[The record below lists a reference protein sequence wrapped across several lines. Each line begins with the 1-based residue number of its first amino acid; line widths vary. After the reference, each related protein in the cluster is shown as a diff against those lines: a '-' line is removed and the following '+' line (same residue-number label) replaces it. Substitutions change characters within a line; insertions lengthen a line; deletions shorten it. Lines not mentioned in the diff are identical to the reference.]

1 MKTYFE
7 KKIEHVAQVLTEREL
22 DFIELDN
29 EMVKFGFHTESD
41 SGLNFDE
48 IAESGVILYTNNEL
62 DESGLVNV
70 EQYARIEFEVVSE
83 RSEDE
88 VDSATY
94 IRITEIS
101 AQ

>member
-1 MKTYFE
+1 
-7 KKIEHVAQVLTEREL
+7 EREL